1 MTKEKKNKNNKKGQG
16 FLALSPLLVFV
27 VLYLVTS
34 LLVHDFYKVPITV
47 AFLFSSIYAIAISKG
62 TLNKRVETFSRSA
75 GSANVMLM
83 LWIFILAGAFAS
95 SAKSMGAVD
104 ATVGLTINILPEQML
119 LPGMFLASCF
129 ISLSIGTSVG
139 TVAALMPIAVG
150 IASQTGMS
158 IPLMAGLVAGGA
170 FFGDNLSFISDTT
183 IVATQ
188 TQGCRMNDKFKA
200 NSLIVVP
207 AALIILCL
215 YFVIGLHVNAVQEKI
230 DVTYIK
236 VLPYLLVIVASLFG
250 MNVMTVLVLG
260 NVLTGIVGMACGDF
274 GLFGW
279 FEAMANG
286 ILGMSE
292 LIIVSVL
299 AAGMLGIIRHNG
311 GIDYIIEH
319 LTRIISGPRS
329 AEYCIAAVVVMVNIC
344 TANNTIAIITVGSLA
359 KDLSEKYH
367 IDPRKTASILDT
379 MSCFTQGLL
388 PYGAQILI
396 AAGLAQINP
405 ASIVSYMYY
414 NFAIGLAVI
423 LCIAL
428 RYPHRY
434 SKPFIKL

>member
-1 MTKEKKNKNNKKGQG
+1 MKKEKKKGQG
-16 FLALSPLLVFV
+16 FLALSPLVVFV
-27 VLYLVTS
+27 CLYLITS

-47 AFLFSSIYAIAISKG
+47 AFLFSSIYAISISKG
-62 TLNKRVETFSRSA
+62 TTLNKRVEIFSRGA
-75 GSANVMLM
+75 GSSNVMLM

-95 SAKSMGAVD
+95 TAKSMGAVD
-104 ATVGLTINILPEQML
+104 STVGLTLNILPSQML

-150 IASQTGMS
+150 IAAQTGMS
-158 IPLMAGLVAGGA
+158 VPLMTGLVAGGA

-188 TQGCRMNDKFKA
+188 TLGCKMNDKFKA

-207 AALIILCL
+207 AALLILCL
-215 YFVIGLHVNAVQEKI
+215 YLFIGLHVHAPQEI
-230 DVTYIK
+230 MEVNYVK
-236 VLPYLLVIVASLFG
+236 VLPYILVIIASLLG
-250 MNVMTVLVLG
+250 MNVMAVLVIG
-260 NVLTGIVGMACGDF
+260 NVLAGIVGMSYGDF
-274 GLFGW
+274 SLFGW

-292 LIIVSVL
+292 LIIVSIL

-311 GIDYIIEH
+311 GIDYIISR
-319 LTRIISGPRS
+319 LTPVIRGRRS
-329 AEYCIAAVVVMVNIC
+329 AEYCIAAVVVLVNVC
-344 TANNTIAIITVGSLA
+344 TANNTIAIITTGSLA

-405 ASIVSYMYY
+405 ASIVGYMYY

-423 LCIAL
+423 VCIAL
-428 RYPHRY
+428 RYPRRY
-434 SKPFIKL
+434 SRPYYHP

>member
-1 MTKEKKNKNNKKGQG
+1 MKKEKKKGQG
-16 FLALSPLLVFV
+16 FLALSPLVVFV
-27 VLYLVTS
+27 CLYLITS

-47 AFLFSSIYAIAISKG
+47 AFLFSSIYAISISKG
-62 TLNKRVETFSRSA
+62 TTLNKRVEIFSRGA
-75 GSANVMLM
+75 GSSNVMLM

-95 SAKSMGAVD
+95 TAKSMGAVD
-104 ATVGLTINILPEQML
+104 STVGLTLNILPSQML

-150 IASQTGMS
+150 IAAQTGMS
-158 IPLMAGLVAGGA
+158 VPLMTGLVAGGA

-188 TQGCRMNDKFKA
+188 TQGCKMNDKFKA

-207 AALIILCL
+207 AALLILCL
-215 YFVIGLHVNAVQEKI
+215 YLFIGLHVHAPQEI
-230 DVTYIK
+230 MEINYVK
-236 VLPYLLVIVASLFG
+236 VLPYILVIIASLLG
-250 MNVMTVLVLG
+250 MNVMAVLVIG
-260 NVLTGIVGMACGDF
+260 NVLAGIVGMSYGDF
-274 GLFGW
+274 SLFGW

-292 LIIVSVL
+292 LIIVSIL

-311 GIDYIIEH
+311 GIDYIISR
-319 LTRIISGPRS
+319 LTPVIRGRRS
-329 AEYCIAAVVVMVNIC
+329 AEYCIAAVVVLVNVC
-344 TANNTIAIITVGSLA
+344 TANNTIAIITTGSLA

-405 ASIVSYMYY
+405 ASIVGYMYY

-423 LCIAL
+423 VCIAL
-428 RYPHRY
+428 RYPRRY
-434 SKPFIKL
+434 SRPYYHP

>member
-1 MTKEKKNKNNKKGQG
+1 MKKEKKKGQG
-16 FLALSPLLVFV
+16 FLAISPLIVFV
-27 VLYLVTS
+27 CLYLITS

-47 AFLFSSIYAIAISKG
+47 AFLFSSIYSIAISKG
-62 TLNKRVETFSRSA
+62 TLNKRVEMFSRGA
-75 GSANVMLM
+75 GSSSVMLM
-83 LWIFILAGAFAS
+83 IWIFILAGAFAS

-104 ATVGLTINILPEQML
+104 STVGLTINILPEQML
-119 LPGMFLASCF
+119 LPGLFLASCF

-150 IASQTGMS
+150 IAAQTGMS
-158 IPLMAGLVAGGA
+158 IPLTAGLVAGGA
-170 FFGDNLSFISDTT
+170 FFGDNLSFIGDTT

-188 TQGCRMNDKFKA
+188 TQGCKMNDKFKA

-207 AALIILCL
+207 AALIILVL
-215 YFVIGLHVNAVQEKI
+215 YFIIGLNVNAVQDHIE
-230 DVTYIK
+230 VNYIK
-236 VLPYLLVIVASLFG
+236 ILPYLLVIVASLFG
-250 MNVMTVLVLG
+250 MNVMSVLVLG
-260 NVLTGIVGMACGDF
+260 NVLAGIIGIACGDF

-299 AAGMLGIIRHNG
+299 AAGMLGVIHHNG
-311 GIDYIIEH
+311 GIDYIIGR
-319 LTRIISGPRS
+319 LTRIIVGRRS
-329 AEYCIAAVVVMVNIC
+329 AEYCIATVVVLVNIC

-405 ASIVSYMYY
+405 ASIVGYMYY
-414 NFAIGLAVI
+414 NFAIGLAV
-423 LCIAL
+423 LMCIAL

-434 SKPFIKL
+434 SKLYVKP

>member
-1 MTKEKKNKNNKKGQG
+1 MTKEKKKGQG
-16 FLALSPLLVFV
+16 FVALSPLVVFV
-27 VLYLVTS
+27 VLYLITS
-34 LLVHDFYKVPITV
+34 LMVHDFYKVPITV

-62 TLNKRVETFSRSA
+62 TLNKRVEVFSHGA
-75 GSANVMLM
+75 GSSKVMLM

-104 ATVGLTINILPEQML
+104 ATVGLTLNILPNQML

-150 IASQTGMS
+150 IAAQTGMNL
-158 IPLMAGLVAGGA
+158 PLITGVVAGGA

-188 TQGCRMNDKFKA
+188 TQGCKMNDKFKV

-207 AALIILCL
+207 AALLILAL
-215 YFVIGLHVNAVQEKI
+215 YFVIGLNINAETSHS
-230 DVTYIK
+230 DVSYVKVIPYIM
-236 VLPYLLVIVASLFG
+236 VIVASMAG
-250 MNVMTVLVLG
+250 INVMTVLVLG
-260 NVLTGIVGMACGDF
+260 NILAGIVGMACGDF

-279 FEAMANG
+279 FESMANG

-292 LIIVSVL
+292 LIIVSIL
-299 AAGMLGIIRHNG
+299 AADMLGVIRHNG
-311 GIDYIIEH
+311 GIDYIINR
-319 LTRIISGPRS
+319 LRIIISGRRS
-329 AEYCIAAVVVMVNIC
+329 AEYSIAAVVVLVNVC
-344 TANNTIAIITVGSLA
+344 TANNTIAIITVGGLA
-359 KDLSEKYH
+359 KELSDKYH

-379 MSCFTQGLL
+379 MSCFTQGLI

-405 ASIVSYMYY
+405 ARIVGYMYY
-414 NFAIGLAVI
+414 NFAIGLAI
-423 LCIAL
+423 LVCIAL
-428 RYPHRY
+428 RYPRRY
-434 SKPFIKL
+434 SRPYLKP

>member
-1 MTKEKKNKNNKKGQG
+1 MKKEKKKGQG
-16 FLALSPLLVFV
+16 FLALSPLVVFV
-27 VLYLVTS
+27 CLYLITS

-47 AFLFSSIYAIAISKG
+47 AFLFSSIYAISISKG
-62 TLNKRVETFSRSA
+62 TTLNKRVEIFSRGA
-75 GSANVMLM
+75 GSSNVMLM

-95 SAKSMGAVD
+95 TAKSMGAVD
-104 ATVGLTINILPEQML
+104 STVGLTLNILPSQML

-150 IASQTGMS
+150 IAAQTGMS
-158 IPLMAGLVAGGA
+158 VPLMTGLVAGGA

-188 TQGCRMNDKFKA
+188 TQGCKMNDKFKA

-207 AALIILCL
+207 AALLILCL
-215 YFVIGLHVNAVQEKI
+215 YLFIGLHVHAPQEI
-230 DVTYIK
+230 MEVNYVK
-236 VLPYLLVIVASLFG
+236 VLPYILVIIASLLG
-250 MNVMTVLVLG
+250 MNVMAVLVIG
-260 NVLTGIVGMACGDF
+260 NVLAGIVGMSYGDF
-274 GLFGW
+274 SLFGW

-292 LIIVSVL
+292 LIIVSIL

-311 GIDYIIEH
+311 GIDYIISR
-319 LTRIISGPRS
+319 LTPVIRGRRS
-329 AEYCIAAVVVMVNIC
+329 AEYCIAAVVVLVNVC
-344 TANNTIAIITVGSLA
+344 TANNTIAIITTGSLA

-405 ASIVSYMYY
+405 ASIVGYMYY

-423 LCIAL
+423 VCIAL
-428 RYPHRY
+428 RYPRRY
-434 SKPFIKL
+434 SRPYYHP

>member
-1 MTKEKKNKNNKKGQG
+1 MKKEKKKGQG
-16 FLALSPLLVFV
+16 FLALSPLVVFV
-27 VLYLVTS
+27 CLYLITS

-47 AFLFSSIYAIAISKG
+47 AFLFSSIYAISISKG
-62 TLNKRVETFSRSA
+62 TTLNKRVEIFSRGA
-75 GSANVMLM
+75 GSSNVMLM

-95 SAKSMGAVD
+95 TAKSMGAVD
-104 ATVGLTINILPEQML
+104 STVELTLNILPSQML

-150 IASQTGMS
+150 IAAQTGMS
-158 IPLMAGLVAGGA
+158 VPLMTGLVAGGA

-188 TQGCRMNDKFKA
+188 TQGCKMNDKFKA

-207 AALIILCL
+207 AALLILCL
-215 YFVIGLHVNAVQEKI
+215 YLFIGLHVHAPQEI
-230 DVTYIK
+230 MEINYVK
-236 VLPYLLVIVASLFG
+236 VLPYILVIIASLLG
-250 MNVMTVLVLG
+250 MNVMAVLVIG
-260 NVLTGIVGMACGDF
+260 NVLAGIVGMSYGDF

-292 LIIVSVL
+292 LIIVSIL

-311 GIDYIIEH
+311 GIDYIISR
-319 LTRIISGPRS
+319 LTPVIRGRRS
-329 AEYCIAAVVVMVNIC
+329 AEYCIAAVVVLVNVC
-344 TANNTIAIITVGSLA
+344 TANNTIAIITTGSLA

-405 ASIVSYMYY
+405 ASIVGYMYY

-423 LCIAL
+423 VCIAL
-428 RYPHRY
+428 RYPRRY
-434 SKPFIKL
+434 SRPYYHP

>member
-1 MTKEKKNKNNKKGQG
+1 MKKEKKKGQG
-16 FLALSPLLVFV
+16 FLALSPLVVFV
-27 VLYLVTS
+27 CLYLITS

-47 AFLFSSIYAIAISKG
+47 AFLFSSIYAISISKG
-62 TLNKRVETFSRSA
+62 TTLNKRVEIFSRGA
-75 GSANVMLM
+75 GSSNVMLM

-95 SAKSMGAVD
+95 TAKSMGAVD
-104 ATVGLTINILPEQML
+104 STVGLTLNILPSQML

-150 IASQTGMS
+150 IAAQTGMS
-158 IPLMAGLVAGGA
+158 VPLMTGLVAGGA

-188 TQGCRMNDKFKA
+188 TQGCKMNDKFKA

-207 AALIILCL
+207 AALLILCL
-215 YFVIGLHVNAVQEKI
+215 YLFIGLHVHAPQEI
-230 DVTYIK
+230 MEINYVK
-236 VLPYLLVIVASLFG
+236 VLPYILVIIASLLG
-250 MNVMTVLVLG
+250 MNVMAVLVIG
-260 NVLTGIVGMACGDF
+260 NVLAGIVGMSYGDF

-292 LIIVSVL
+292 LIIVSIL

-311 GIDYIIEH
+311 GIDYIISR
-319 LTRIISGPRS
+319 LTPVIRGRRS
-329 AEYCIAAVVVMVNIC
+329 AEYCIAAVVVLVNVC
-344 TANNTIAIITVGSLA
+344 TANNTIAIITTGSLA

-405 ASIVSYMYY
+405 ASIVGYMYY

-423 LCIAL
+423 VCIAL
-428 RYPHRY
+428 RYPRRY
-434 SKPFIKL
+434 SRPYYHP

>member
-1 MTKEKKNKNNKKGQG
+1 MKKEKKKGQG
-16 FLALSPLLVFV
+16 FLALSPLVVFV
-27 VLYLVTS
+27 CLYLITS

-47 AFLFSSIYAIAISKG
+47 AFLFSSIYAISISKG
-62 TLNKRVETFSRSA
+62 TTLNKRVEIFSRGA
-75 GSANVMLM
+75 GSSNVMLM

-95 SAKSMGAVD
+95 TAKSMGAVD
-104 ATVGLTINILPEQML
+104 STVGLTLNILPSQML

-150 IASQTGMS
+150 IAAQTGMS
-158 IPLMAGLVAGGA
+158 VPLMTGLVAGGA

-188 TQGCRMNDKFKA
+188 TQGCKMNDKFKA

-207 AALIILCL
+207 AALLILCL
-215 YFVIGLHVNAVQEKI
+215 YLIIGLHVHAPQEI
-230 DVTYIK
+230 MEINYVK
-236 VLPYLLVIVASLFG
+236 VLPYILVIIASLLG
-250 MNVMTVLVLG
+250 MNVMAVLVIG
-260 NVLTGIVGMACGDF
+260 NVLAGIVGMSYGDF
-274 GLFGW
+274 SLFGW

-292 LIIVSVL
+292 LIIVSIL

-311 GIDYIIEH
+311 GIDYIISR
-319 LTRIISGPRS
+319 LTPVIRGRRS
-329 AEYCIAAVVVMVNIC
+329 AEYCIAAVVVLVNVC
-344 TANNTIAIITVGSLA
+344 TANNTIAIITTGSLA

-405 ASIVSYMYY
+405 ASIVGYMYY

-423 LCIAL
+423 VCIAL
-428 RYPHRY
+428 RYPRRY
-434 SKPFIKL
+434 SRPYYHP